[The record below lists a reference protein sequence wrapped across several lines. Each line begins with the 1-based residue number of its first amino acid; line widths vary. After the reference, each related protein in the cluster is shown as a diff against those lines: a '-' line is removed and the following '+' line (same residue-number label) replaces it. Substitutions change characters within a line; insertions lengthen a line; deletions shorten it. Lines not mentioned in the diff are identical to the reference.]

1 MAETAPVRPQP
12 YLRGDDMDT
21 IDKVAGGV
29 ALLLVLTMVFGMLL
43 YWTK

>member
-1 MAETAPVRPQP
+1 
-12 YLRGDDMDT
+12 MDT